1 VAPIADAHA
10 AYAEEV
16 AKRLRSRRVRADLDR
31 RSERL
36 DRKIRDAKL
45 KKVPYI
51 AVIGGKEVESGHV
64 NVQNR
69 AGEKVDMPVEA
80 FVEMITTEIAER
92 RR

>member
-1 VAPIADAHA
+1 VAPIADAQND
-10 AYAEEV
+10 YALDV
-16 AKRLRSRRVRADLDR
+16 AKRLRAARLRVEVDQ

-51 AVIGGKEVESGHV
+51 AVVGREEVGSGQV
-64 NVQNR
+64 NVQDR
-69 AGEKVDMPVEA
+69 AGKKVGMALESFVDM
-80 FVEMITTEIAER
+80 ITAEVAER